1 MKTFKDRLIALELE
15 TTVQEVKNECKR
27 ILEIV
32 QFGNEHL
39 LRESIL
45 EALSMLEVL
54 SNIKLDKPAKKF
66 FENELKIQT
75 INTMKLE
82 KSFNDIFESEAFKK
96 NVQIQY
102 PLNGLYKNYKNG
114 VNTIYIAESLLE
126 TIKPYDYDPKIE
138 KVVNQIAEIFKKYS
152 EDIDLAKSIYEMKAS
167 KYSLKFNNIIDL
179 LEEHFYEKKSRRSL
193 IEKMKIYSYDPNVM
207 EAMKRIAKYENDD
220 SMFLINE
227 NKAYD
232 INNVYS
238 FIYIDSEI
246 SEDMKFYTSGRYFNF
261 NGTELTQLDESEKL
275 VLPETFKVINEFINN
290 GYIKVTENKVL
301 ININNSQI
309 LLEIRDDLPNRAFL
323 NNIEITN
330 DVYKNLIESKLFN
343 PLHYSDLSKIK
354 KVWENLDTL
363 INIDIAQEI
372 KSKQGFSKAIVFKV
386 NEEFYLLKSDPQRR
400 ISIFEKN
407 INGLQLRNSLFEF
420 MKYDISEK
428 LFEYLKGPAK
438 EIGILKEKQSQIQT
452 KINELYQKLIQIDEQ
467 VKADILLNDS
477 KSIETINKLKII
489 IEDEINK
496 LKSEYFSLEESI
508 NEISNISEDDN
519 ALKVGDT
526 IRIKNSGIV
535 GKITAIN
542 TVTKEISVLD
552 DEGNTISTSLDDIE
566 KIDGEIAQNLTDIE
580 AKAAK
585 ANSLH
590 FATEKDERAK
600 KLFGKLKNL
609 N

>member
-54 SNIKLDKPAKKF
+54 SNVKLDKPAKKF

-82 KSFNDIFESEAFKK
+82 KSFNDIFESEVFNK

-102 PLNGLYKNYKNG
+102 PLNGLYKSYKNG
-114 VNTIYIAESLLE
+114 FNTIYIAESLLE
-126 TIKPYDYDPKIE
+126 IIKPYDYDPKIE
-138 KVVNQIAEIFKKYS
+138 RVVNQITEIFKKYP
-152 EDIDLAKSIYEMKAS
+152 EDIDLVKSIYEMKAS

-207 EAMKRIAKYENDD
+207 EAIKRIAKYENDD
-220 SMFLINE
+220 SMFLVNE
-227 NKAYD
+227 NQAYD
-232 INNVYS
+232 VNNVYS
-238 FIYIDSEI
+238 FIYIDSEV
-246 SEDMKFYTSGRYFNF
+246 SEDMKFYTNGRYFNF
-261 NGTELTQLDESEKL
+261 NGTELTQLSENEKL
-275 VLPETFKVINEFINN
+275 VLPETFKTINEFINN
-290 GYIKVTENKVL
+290 GYVKVTENKVL

-309 LLEIRDDLPNRAFL
+309 LLEIRDNLSNRAFL

-330 DVYKNLIESKLFN
+330 DVYKNLMESKLFS

-372 KSKQGFSKAIVFKV
+372 KSKQGFSKATIFKV

-438 EIGILKEKQSQIQT
+438 EIGRLKEKQSQIQT
-452 KINELYQKLIQIDEQ
+452 KINELHQKLIQIDEQ

-508 NEISNISEDDN
+508 NKISNINEDDN
-519 ALKVGDT
+519 ALKAGDT
-526 IRIKNSGIV
+526 VRIKNSGIV

-542 TVTKEISVLD
+542 TITKEISILD
-552 DEGNTISTSLDDIE
+552 DEGNTISVSLDDIE

>member
-45 EALSMLEVL
+45 EALSMLETL
-54 SNIKLDKPAKKF
+54 SHVKLDKPAKKF

-75 INTMKLE
+75 LNTMKLE
-82 KSFNDIFESEAFKK
+82 KSFNDIFESEVFKK

-102 PLNGLYKNYKNG
+102 PLNGLYKSYKNG
-114 VNTIYIAESLLE
+114 FNVIYIAESLLE

-138 KVVNQIAEIFKKYS
+138 RVVNQITEIFKKYS

-220 SMFLINE
+220 SMFLVNE

-232 INNVYS
+232 VNNVYS
-238 FIYIDSEI
+238 FIYIDSEV
-246 SEDMKFYTSGRYFNF
+246 SEDMKFYTSGKYFNF
-261 NGTELTQLDESEKL
+261 NGTELTQLSENEIL

-290 GYIKVTENKVL
+290 GYVKVTENKVL

-309 LLEIRDDLPNRAFL
+309 LLEIRDNLPNRAFL
-323 NNIEITN
+323 NNVEITN
-330 DVYKNLIESKLFN
+330 DVYKILMESKLFSS
-343 PLHYSDLSKIK
+343 LHYSDLLKVK

-372 KSKQGFSKAIVFKV
+372 RSKQGFSKAIVFKV
-386 NEEFYLLKSDPQRR
+386 NEEFCLLKSDPQRR

-452 KINELYQKLIQIDEQ
+452 KINELHQKLIQIDEQ

-508 NEISNISEDDN
+508 NKISNISEDDN
-519 ALKVGDT
+519 ALKAGDT
-526 IRIKNSGIV
+526 VRIKNSGIV
-535 GKITAIN
+535 GKVTAIN

>member
-1 MKTFKDRLIALELE
+1 
-15 TTVQEVKNECKR
+15 
-27 ILEIV
+27 
-32 QFGNEHL
+32 
-39 LRESIL
+39 
-45 EALSMLEVL
+45 
-54 SNIKLDKPAKKF
+54 
-66 FENELKIQT
+66 
-75 INTMKLE
+75 
-82 KSFNDIFESEAFKK
+82 
-96 NVQIQY
+96 
-102 PLNGLYKNYKNG
+102 
-114 VNTIYIAESLLE
+114 
-126 TIKPYDYDPKIE
+126 
-138 KVVNQIAEIFKKYS
+138 
-152 EDIDLAKSIYEMKAS
+152 MKAS
-167 KYSLKFNNIIDL
+167 KYSSKFNNIIDL

-220 SMFLINE
+220 SMFLVNE

-238 FIYIDSEI
+238 FIYIDSEV
-246 SEDMKFYTSGRYFNF
+246 SEDMKFYTNGRYFNF

-290 GYIKVTENKVL
+290 DYVKVTENKVL

-309 LLEIRDDLPNRAFL
+309 LLEIRDNLSNRAFL
-323 NNIEITN
+323 NNVEITN
-330 DVYKNLIESKLFN
+330 DVYKNLMESKLFN

-372 KSKQGFSKAIVFKV
+372 RSKQGFSKATIFKV
-386 NEEFYLLKSDPQRR
+386 NEKFYLLKSDPQQR

-428 LFEYLKGPAK
+428 LFDYLKGPAK
-438 EIGILKEKQSQIQT
+438 EIGQLKEKQSQIQT
-452 KINELYQKLIQIDEQ
+452 KINELHQKLIQIDEQ

-519 ALKVGDT
+519 ALKAGDT
-526 IRIKNSGIV
+526 VRIKNSGII
-535 GKITAIN
+535 GKVTAIN
-542 TVTKEISVLD
+542 TVTKEISILD
-552 DEGNTISTSLDDIE
+552 DEGNTISASLDDIE

-590 FATEKDERAK
+590 FAIEKNERAK

>member
-1 MKTFKDRLIALELE
+1 MKTFKDKLITLELE

-27 ILEIV
+27 ILEII
-32 QFGNEHL
+32 QFSNEHL

-45 EALSMLEVL
+45 EAL

-82 KSFNDIFESEAFKK
+82 ESFKDIFESEAFNK

-126 TIKPYDYDPKIE
+126 MIKPYNYDPKIE
-138 KVVNQIAEIFKKYS
+138 KVVNQITEIFKKYS
-152 EDIDLAKSIYEMKAS
+152 EDIDLVKSIYEMKAS
-167 KYSLKFNNIIDL
+167 KYSSKFNNIIDL

-207 EAMKRIAKYENDD
+207 EAMKRIAKYESSD

-232 INNVYS
+232 VNNVYS
-238 FIYIDSEI
+238 FIYIDSEV

-261 NGTELTQLDESEKL
+261 NGTELTQLNENEKL
-275 VLPETFKVINEFINN
+275 VLPETFKTINEFINN
-290 GYIKVTENKVL
+290 GYVKVTENKVL

-309 LLEIRDDLPNRAFL
+309 LLEIRDNLPNRAFL

-330 DVYKNLIESKLFN
+330 DVYKNLMESKLFN

-372 KSKQGFSKAIVFKV
+372 RSKQGFSKAIVFKV

-438 EIGILKEKQSQIQT
+438 EIGILKEKQSQIQA
-452 KINELYQKLIQIDEQ
+452 KINELHQKLIQIDEQ

-477 KSIETINKLKII
+477 NSIETINKLKII

-519 ALKVGDT
+519 ALKAGDT
-526 IRIKNSGIV
+526 VRIKNSGIV
-535 GKITAIN
+535 GKVTAIN